1 MATTIPVPSSPTMS
15 SSSSFDVLSSR
26 SRSST
31 TSDYF
36 DDSDD
41 EIVWSVS
48 EDGHVE
54 RASDDDFV
62 VLSKPQSPIRTTTT
76 ATPLSPPPTDG
87 ADTLAADLDRLS
99 FQKVSSI
106 IRNNKKV
113 AAAAATT
120 NDVPG
125 TASPKRRKGKPAT
138 PRPKSAASSRSSSSS
153 SPLPS
158 PVSDRS
164 VATLKNGGKPGP
176 RRRRNRR
183 GGSPTASLAGGL
195 GARPI
200 VDDISE
206 RASEQGDDELAG
218 MSMYEAAASYINS
231 FLADPTS
238 VCRLTL
244 LQSLIVELGLAD
256 TSLPPSLTAAK
267 AMLKSHAFLHV
278 GEYLDARQHG
288 PAAVQGVMH
297 KSKTSLIKTLRKN
310 RNPVPLKFV
319 KETGLQ
325 VLLVSCYH

>member
-1 MATTIPVPSSPTMS
+1 MATTATTIPVPFPSSPTMS

-31 TSDYF
+31 TSDIYF
-36 DDSDD
+36 DDSD
-41 EIVWSVS
+41 EIVWDVS
-48 EDGHVE
+48 ESSKYM
-54 RASDDDFV
+54 SDDDFV
-62 VLSKPQSPIRTTTT
+62 LLNQSRVDTT
-76 ATPLSPPPTDG
+76 LSPPPTDG

-99 FQKVSSI
+99 FHSST
-106 IRNNKKV
+106 NNKKV
-113 AAAAATT
+113 AATRS
-120 NDVPG
+120 DV
-125 TASPKRRKGKPAT
+125 ARSKGKPAT
-138 PRPKSAASSRSSSSS
+138 PRPKSAASSSSSSSS

-158 PVSDRS
+158 PVSDRPPS
-164 VATLKNGGKPGP
+164 VATLKKDGKPGP

-183 GGSPTASLAGGL
+183 GASPTASLAGGF

-206 RASEQGDDELAG
+206 QASDRGDDELAG

-244 LQSLIVELGLAD
+244 LQSLVVELGLAD

-288 PAAVQGVMH
+288 PEAVQGVMH

-310 RNPVPLKFV
+310 RNPMPLKFV
-319 KETGLQ
+319 KDTGLQ